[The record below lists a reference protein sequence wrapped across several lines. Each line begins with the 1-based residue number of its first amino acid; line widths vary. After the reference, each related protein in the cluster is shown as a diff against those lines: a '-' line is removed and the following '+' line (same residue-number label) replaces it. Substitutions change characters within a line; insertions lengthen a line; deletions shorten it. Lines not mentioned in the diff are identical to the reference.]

1 MTVDTGVSVVRS
13 GVTAVGAGLAG
24 HGTCRIV
31 EGGRSRTRRRYVADL
46 LARAASDGVET
57 QHISCSLETGGVWA
71 GLADLLRA
79 LLPRIEAADPELVVR
94 HSYELALAVP
104 ELRRRFP
111 MTDASLTDSS
121 PAKERIRS
129 YPIDRAYRLLHGII
143 DLLAEWLPRSGARLL
158 VVCDDFDHAGA
169 LMRRFFREFV
179 RRRVSALPIDLVFV
193 VENGGAAAVSE
204 ELEGRVG
211 EIIRLD
217 CATEEEPVD
226 PSEMAR
232 MAEVLEARLEVAL
245 GQSENFL
252 PQLIR
257 CCLASGQIQRAQH
270 WRAVTL
276 AVYNHFG
283 FYEDALFF
291 GEPLVADLDSAC
303 SGPESFGR
311 WHIIS
316 GLFNALVALGRPER
330 AFQLVHDEALLKI
343 DDTKDLVSIYY
354 TLAMLH
360 CRFLPQRD
368 LATAEDYIMKSLA
381 VVEQTDLDA
390 SEKHYLT
397 VFNLNGLAFI
407 RHLQGRVAEATE
419 LCRAGF
425 ERLNRHLDEDQYRL
439 HRSVLLYNIAQV
451 HTSTRS
457 FDEALAF
464 YTAALEIDPRYSEYY
479 NERGNVF
486 LKMGRLHEAVA
497 DYRKAAELSAPYHEV
512 FTNLGQ
518 AYKLIGDAGDAVAA
532 YSRAL
537 DLDPRQFLPLVGRA
551 QAYEL
556 LGDTEAAMADYDAA
570 LGLDSSDPQTWSNRA
585 VLRYDRGNVAEAI
598 SDLDQA
604 INRAATMP
612 ELYANRAIA
621 LADLGRFS
629 EAAQDHETY
638 LRLRPDAADRDD
650 ARRKIIALQQQ
661 AVGSLGLE
669 QQGHDRGAGEHPGME

>member
-1 MTVDTGVSVVRS
+1 LDQTALAKKRIQRMTVDTEVR
-13 GVTAVGAGLAG
+13 GAVTDVAGQ
-24 HGTCRIV
+24 GTCRIV
-31 EGGRSRTRRRYVADL
+31 EGGRGLARRRYIDAL
-46 LARAASDGVET
+46 LAQGTADGLET
-57 QHISCSLETGGVWA
+57 HHISCRLETGGVWA

-79 LLPRIEAADPELVVR
+79 LLPGIEAADSGLVVR
-94 HSYELALAVP
+94 HSYELALALP

-121 PAKERIRS
+121 PAKERVRS

-143 DLLAEWLPRSGARLL
+143 DLLAEWLPRHGARLL
-158 VVCDDFDHAGA
+158 VVCEDFDDAGA
-169 LMRRFFREFV
+169 LMKRFFREFV
-179 RRRVSALPIDLVFV
+179 RRRVSTLPLDLVFV
-193 VENGGAAAVSE
+193 VKNGGAAAAGA
-204 ELEGRVG
+204 ELGGRGG
-211 EIIRLD
+211 EVVRLA
-217 CATEEEPVD
+217 CASDEKAVES
-226 PSEMAR
+226 SEMAR
-232 MAEVLEARLEVAL
+232 MADVLEARLDGAL
-245 GQSENFL
+245 GQSESYL
-252 PQLIR
+252 PQLIQ
-257 CCLASGQIQRAQH
+257 CCLASGQLPRAQH

-283 FYEDALFF
+283 YYEDALFF
-291 GEPLVADLDSAC
+291 GEPLIADLDGAW
-303 SGPESFGR
+303 SGRESFSR
-311 WHIIS
+311 WHVIS

-343 DDTKDLVSIYY
+343 DDPKDLVGIYY

-368 LATAEDYIMKSLA
+368 LATAEDYIMKSLEM
-381 VVEQTDLDA
+381 VERSGLDE

-397 VFNLNGLAFI
+397 VFNHNGLAFI

-419 LCRAGF
+419 LCRSGF
-425 ERLNRHLDEDQYRL
+425 ERLNRHLDDDQYRL

-457 FDEALAF
+457 YDEALAF

-518 AYKLIGDAGDAVAA
+518 AYKLLGDAAGAVDA

-537 DLDPRQFLPLVGRA
+537 DLDPLQFLPFVGRA

-556 LGDTEAAMADYDAA
+556 AGDAESAMADYDAA
-570 LGLDSSDPQTWSNRA
+570 LKLDSSDAQTWSNRA
-585 VLRYDRGNVAEAI
+585 VLHYDRGNVAEAVA
-598 SDLDQA
+598 DLDQA
-604 INRAATMP
+604 INRASTMP

-621 LADLGRFS
+621 LTDVGRFR
-629 EAAQDHETY
+629 EAAQDHEDY
-638 LRLRPDAADRDD
+638 LRLQPDALDRADVLRQ
-650 ARRKIIALQQQ
+650 ITALQQQ
-661 AVGSLGLE
+661 AAGSRAREGS
-669 QQGHDRGAGEHPGME
+669 